1 MRASAPQ
8 AIPAKPT
15 FAEAFRFWL
24 KLGLISFGGPTGQ
37 IAIMQSELVDRK
49 RWISEAR
56 FLHALNYC
64 MLLPGPEAQQ
74 LATYVGWLL
83 HGTRGGIAA
92 GALFVLPSMFLL
104 WGLSW
109 IYVTFGTLPWIA
121 AIFYGLKPAVLAIV
135 ISAVVRIGKKA
146 LKSKEMWGL
155 ALLAFL
161 ALFFF
166 HTPFPYV
173 ICGAALTGLIGGKLN
188 PAMFLIH
195 RQSGSSVD
203 AVIDDNEATPPHSL
217 PSWRRA
223 VRVCLVWLS
232 VWWGPVALLAL
243 WLGAGHTV
251 VREAVFFSKAAMV
264 TFGGAYA
271 VLPYVSQQAVE
282 TFGWLNGAQM
292 LDGMGLAET
301 TPGPLI
307 IVLQFVGYLGGWNQ
321 PGSLSPLLSATL
333 GAFISTWTTFVPCFL
348 WIFLGAPYIERLRG
362 NEKLNA
368 ALSAVTASV
377 VGVVLNLS
385 IWFGMQV
392 LFPTATTVDWFAL
405 SVAVVACVGLVR
417 WKWDVIPVICGAGL
431 VGLLFK
437 FFLHKG

>member
-1 MRASAPQ
+1 MKASLSQ
-8 AIPAKPT
+8 ATPTKPT
-15 FAEAFRFWL
+15 FAEALRFWL

-37 IAIMQSELVDRK
+37 IAIMQTELVDRK

-83 HGTRGGIAA
+83 HGTSGGIVA

-109 IYVTFGTLPWIA
+109 VYVTFGTLPWIA

-135 ISAVVRIGKKA
+135 AAAVVRIGKKA
-146 LKSKEMWGL
+146 LKNKGMWVL

-173 ICGAALTGLIGGKLN
+173 ICAAALIGLVGGGLRHE
-188 PAMFLIH
+188 MFLSI
-195 RQSGSSVD
+195 RKPESSEE
-203 AVIDDNEATPPHSL
+203 AVIDDNEATPPHAL

-232 VWWGPVALLAL
+232 VWWVPVVLLAL
-243 WLGAGHTV
+243 WLGAEHTV

-282 TFGWLNGAQM
+282 TFGWLSGAQM

-321 PGSLSPLLSATL
+321 PGSLSPFLSATL
-333 GAFISTWTTFVPCFL
+333 GAFISTWTTFIPCFL

-392 LFPTATTVDWFAL
+392 LFPTSTTVDWFAL
-405 SVAVVACVGLVR
+405 SVSVVACLGLVR
-417 WKWDVIPVICGAGL
+417 WKWEVIPVICGAGL
-431 VGLLFK
+431 IGLLFK
-437 FFLHKG
+437 SLVQ